1 MICLILSLYLSSLIL
16 NQSTSISLPMK
27 KITIRSICVVVAS
40 LMLASLSQA
49 ANHGNTGKHGSVE
62 LSSSGSLAFG
72 PDGVLFVADQKNA
85 RILAIKTGDTKAA
98 KSGGAFKVKD
108 IDAKVA
114 AALGTSADQILIS
127 DVVVNPSSR
136 NVYLSVSRGKGADAQ
151 AVILTVNSKG
161 KIDLFDLSHVTYSEA
176 VIPNAPE
183 DKITGQGRRAANK
196 RLSVVTDMAYVNEQL
211 IVAGL
216 SNEEFASTLR
226 SIPYPFK
233 SVNAGASIEIY
244 HGNHGKYET
253 HSPVRT
259 FVPFDI
265 GGDVHVVAAYTCTPL
280 VTFPLSELKPK
291 AHVMGK
297 TIAELGN
304 RNRPLDMVVYSKA
317 GSNYLLMANSARGIM
332 KVEAMS
338 LDSFDGIVAK
348 VPNQEVSGVPYK
360 TIEEWTGIMQLDL
373 LDSENAL
380 VLQQN
385 DGGSMNLLSIGLP

>member
-1 MICLILSLYLSSLIL
+1 
-16 NQSTSISLPMK
+16 MK
-27 KITIRSICVVVAS
+27 KITIRSLCLVIAG
-40 LMLASLSQA
+40 LLLASLTQA
-49 ANHGNTGKHGSVE
+49 AHHANKGKSGSVK

-72 PDGVLFVADQKNA
+72 PDGVLFVADQKAA
-85 RILAIKTGDTKAA
+85 RILAIETGDTKMASA
-98 KSGGAFKVKD
+98 SSTYKIKD

-114 AALGTSADQILIS
+114 AALGTSPDQILIK
-127 DVVVNPSSR
+127 DVVVNPDSR

-161 KIDLFDLSHVTYSEA
+161 KISLFDLSDVSYSEA
-176 VIPNAPE
+176 KIPNAPE
-183 DKITGQGRRAANK
+183 DKVTGQGRRASNK
-196 RLSVVTDMAYVNEQL
+196 RMSVVTDMAYVNEQL
-211 IVAGL
+211 VVAGL

-226 SIPYPFK
+226 AIPYPFK

-280 VTFPLSELKPK
+280 VTFPLSSLQPK

-304 RNRPLDMVVYSKA
+304 RNRPLDMIVYSKA
-317 GSNYLLMANSARGIM
+317 GSNHLLMANSARGIM
-332 KVEAMS
+332 KIEAMN
-338 LDSFDGIVAK
+338 LDGFDGIIAK
-348 VPNQEVSGVPYK
+348 VPNQQIAGVPYK
-360 TIEEWTGIMQLDL
+360 TIDDWTGIMQLDL
-373 LDSENAL
+373 LDPENAL
-380 VLQQN
+380 VLQESES
-385 DGGSMNLLSIGLP
+385 GALNLLSIGLP

>member
-1 MICLILSLYLSSLIL
+1 
-16 NQSTSISLPMK
+16 MK
-27 KITIRSICVVVAS
+27 IITIRSICVIVAS

-49 ANHGNTGKHGSVE
+49 AGHSHGGKKGSVE

-98 KSGGAFKVKD
+98 NSGGTYKIKD

-114 AALGTSADQILIS
+114 AALGTSPDQVLIS
-127 DVVVNPSSR
+127 DVVVNPASR
-136 NVYLSVSRGKGADAQ
+136 NVYMSVSRGKGADAQ
-151 AVILTVNSKG
+151 AVILTVNAKG
-161 KIDLFDLSHVTYSEA
+161 KIDLFDLSNVSYSEA

-183 DKITGQGRRAANK
+183 DKITGQGRRASNK
-196 RLSVVTDMAYVNEQL
+196 RMSVVTDMSYVNEQL
-211 IVAGL
+211 VVAGL

-226 SIPYPFK
+226 AIPYPFK
-233 SVNAGASIEIY
+233 KVNAGASIEIY

-338 LDSFDGIVAK
+338 LDSFDSIVAK
-348 VPNQEVSGVPYK
+348 VPNQEIAGVPYE
-360 TIEEWTGIMQLDL
+360 TIEDWTGIMQLDL
-373 LDSENAL
+373 LDPENAL
-380 VLQQN
+380 VLQQTE
-385 DGGSMNLLSIGLP
+385 GGSMNLMSIGLP